1 MCMCDMHR
9 CFGSSVVL
17 FQAMKGRQ
25 KTSIK
30 PNSTSISSV
39 LAYSCRETSYIYNIY
54 IYIYIYI
61 YTQYI
66 YVYIYIYTHTHT
78 HIYLHMYYLISENK
92 VK

>member
-9 CFGSSVVL
+9 FFGSSVVL

-25 KTSIK
+25 KTSIE

-39 LAYSCRETSYIYNIY
+39 LAYSCRETSYIYKIYIYIYIYIHNIY

-61 YTQYI
+61 YI
-66 YVYIYIYTHTHT
+66 HT
-78 HIYLHMYYLISENK
+78 HIYLHIYYLISENK
-92 VK
+92 IK